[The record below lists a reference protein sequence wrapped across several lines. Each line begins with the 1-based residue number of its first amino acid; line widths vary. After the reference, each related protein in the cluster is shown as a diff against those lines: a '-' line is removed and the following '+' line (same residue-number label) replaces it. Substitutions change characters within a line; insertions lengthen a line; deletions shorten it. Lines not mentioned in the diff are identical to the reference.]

1 MAEFSELLG
10 KIIIKIERVLDRDE
24 EVILI
29 HLSNGAIYKQFH
41 EHDCCESVT
50 IDDINGDLNDL
61 VGYPLLQAEESS
73 SDASNSNTDSAT
85 WTFYKMATRK
95 GYVTIRWYGTSNG
108 YYSERATFDKIKE
121 EDPIR
126 EQRKKKLEKIKNAN
140 N

>member
-1 MAEFSELLG
+1 MAN
-10 KIIIKIERVLDRDE
+10 
-24 EVILI
+24 ILRYAQAGTSQVG
-29 HLSNGAIYKQFH
+29 SNG
-41 EHDCCESVT
+41 C
-50 IDDINGDLNDL
+50 
-61 VGYPLLQAEESS
+61 PLLQAEEST
-73 SDASNSNTDSAT
+73 SDASKTGEYDDSAT
-85 WTFYKMATRK
+85 WTFYKMTTRK